1 MKLVCNVGGM
11 FSGKST
17 ELQRQGQRH
26 LLAGHNVVFLKP
38 SYDNRYSED
47 RIITHCGQSVEAI
60 NVTDTIIIPEVVN
73 AEVILIDEV
82 QFLHYGIVNE
92 IRELLKEG
100 KTIYV
105 SGLDMDSKGN
115 GFLIVEALMTSADTV
130 QKFKAVCEECGSD
143 ATFTGKRVDNDKRHE
158 LGSKELYIPLCRSCF
173 YKRQ

>member
-11 FSGKST
+11 FSGKTT

-26 LLAGHNVVFLKP
+26 LLAGHKVVFLKP
-38 SYDNRYSED
+38 SYDDRYSED
-47 RIITHCGQSVEAI
+47 KIVTHCGQSIGAI
-60 NVTDTIIIPEVVN
+60 NVTDTIMIPEVIG

-82 QFLHYGIVNE
+82 QFLHYGIANE

-115 GFLIVEALMTSADTV
+115 GFLIVEALMTLADTV
-130 QKFKAVCEECGSD
+130 QKFKAVCEECGDD
-143 ATFTGKRVDNDKRHE
+143 ATFTGKRIENNQRHE
-158 LGSKELYIPLCRSCF
+158 LGSMDIYIPLCRSCF